1 MATLLTETEVI
12 KWAKLGEEFPGCT
25 LNDIKQVE
33 RTERRER
40 IGKDLYDALIAD
52 LEDNSSA
59 DPYESKTY
67 SEGDKVIWRDGLI
80 YEAKEET
87 TREPEDIS
95 AWKLADKFQEA
106 KYNTFWTEVLARYLS
121 IRVLQNTAP
130 SMEVKFSGSGAV
142 QLQGQTFIPAKSDP
156 IKRAQSWIETQI
168 KICWENVVDFLEE
181 NKEEAV
187 FQDFLGFKDS
197 EDCAKIVEDPQ
208 SDGTTKKKTTGA
220 EGEINGYT
228 FY

>member
-1 MATLLTETEVI
+1 MVTLLTETEVI

-25 LNDIKQVE
+25 LNDINQVE

-40 IGKDLYDALIAD
+40 LGKDLYDALVAD
-52 LEDNSSA
+52 LADNSA
-59 DPYESKTY
+59 ATPYESKTY
-67 SEGDKVIWRDGLI
+67 NSGDKVIWRDGLV
-80 YEAKEET
+80 YEAKET
-87 TREPEDIS
+87 TTKEPENVS
-95 AWKLADKFQEA
+95 SWKLADKFTTD
-106 KYNTFWTEVLARYLS
+106 KYNDFWTLVLARYLS

-130 SMEVKFSGSGAV
+130 SMEVKFSASGAV

-181 NKEEAV
+181 NKEEEV
-187 FQDFLGFKDS
+187 FKDFIGFTES
-197 EDCAKIVEDPQ
+197 ETCTKIVDDPQ
-208 SDGTTKKKTTGA
+208 SDGTTKKKTSQA